1 MAFCTKCGRQLQDGE
16 VCNCQQTATPVTPIN
31 PAPQAGQSQAA
42 FTQPAGQPQAG
53 STQPAGQQQ
62 AAFASSAAAP
72 AKPNPA
78 ANIFKEI
85 MQTALGLLK
94 TPVETTASAT
104 QKASFPVAGV
114 IIAIVALVEGLFDMF
129 SSMVSHAQSSSGSL
143 DSWESLFSQAFNKPN
158 YFLVFLASFLTV
170 LGVAALGAVIYMVLV
185 QALGGGKITYVQ
197 GLQIAAMTVI
207 FQAVAS
213 PVSFIIGAI
222 PAGFFGALAGWIVTF
237 AATLGTVYAILA
249 VKSVI
254 VKMNSLPY
262 IFACVAVVNS
272 FVAYIFSLMI

>member
-53 STQPAGQQQ
+53 FTQAAGQPQT
-62 AAFASSAAAP
+62 AAAP
-72 AKPNPA
+72 AQPNPA

-129 SSMVSHAQSSSGSL
+129 SSMVSHGQASGG
-143 DSWESLFSQAFNKPN
+143 WESLLGISNKPN

-222 PAGFFGALAGWIVTF
+222 PASFFGALASWIVTF
-237 AATLGTVYAILA
+237 AATLGTVYAIMA